1 MRDAQM
7 GRIKNNLGVAEL
19 MLHYCLFFF
28 LHNSFT
34 GKAQRERKTLT
45 QKDLLAVVHSP
56 NANISQVTLAKP
68 DYWNL
73 V

>member
-19 MLHYCLFFF
+19 MLHYCLFFYIIH
-28 LHNSFT
+28 LLERH
-34 GKAQRERKTLT
+34 RERKTLT

-56 NANISQVTLAKP
+56 NANRSQVTLAKP